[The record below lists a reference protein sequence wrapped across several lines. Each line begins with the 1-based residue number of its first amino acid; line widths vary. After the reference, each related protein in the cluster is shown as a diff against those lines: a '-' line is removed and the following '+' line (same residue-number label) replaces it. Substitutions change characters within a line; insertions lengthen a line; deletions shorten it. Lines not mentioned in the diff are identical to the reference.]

1 MTLHCSRAL
10 EPAICDTIGSGRI
23 AAIRGARNF
32 RNWILYTNDYV
43 YTREWH
49 VTCYIIFLLIE
60 MLNYLHDRTWKFPL
74 SHTHTDKSYLSSIIP
89 SHRTYHPKHLDSHHM
104 QPSNHR
110 VRDSSAIKLHPRARI
125 HCATHTFDDPYAR
138 VYVTNTHSARG
149 NVSVVY
155 LI

>member
-1 MTLHCSRAL
+1 MRAMTCEREKEANYGRWLCIVAAHLSLRY
-10 EPAICDTIGSGRI
+10 AILGSGRI

-74 SHTHTDKSYLSSIIP
+74 SHTHTLIKAISPLLYLPIALITPNTSILTICSLLITAYEIAARLNYTP
-89 SHRTYHPKHLDSHHM
+89 ARASIAQHIHLT
-104 QPSNHR
+104 
-110 VRDSSAIKLHPRARI
+110 
-125 HCATHTFDDPYAR
+125 THTRAF
-138 VYVTNTHSARG
+138 T
-149 NVSVVY
+149 
-155 LI
+155 